1 MLKLRRPVVLGV
13 AVLVIAAAGYGGYY
27 VSPYGRHDREAAS
40 YEQQFRQRVVSL
52 GGVTV
57 VHSGH
62 QVSDNQWGEGG
73 ECSLIA
79 TLEIRTGLSEQA
91 FTARLRKVLA
101 AHPDEYVH
109 EDVAAVG
116 GGALRV
122 QAATLIDGGS
132 LDLRCG

>member
-1 MLKLRRPVVLGV
+1 MLKRPVVLGV
-13 AVLVIAAAGYGGYY
+13 VVLVIAAAVYGVYY
-27 VSPYGRHDREAAS
+27 VSPYGRHNRAAAA
-40 YEQQFRQRVVSL
+40 YEQRLRQRVATV

-57 VHSGH
+57 VDSGH
-62 QVSDNQWGEGG
+62 QVSGNRWGEGG

-79 TLEIRTGLSEQA
+79 TLEVRTRLPEA
-91 FTARLRKVLA
+91 TFAARLQKVLA

-116 GGALRV
+116 GGVLRV
-122 QAATLIDGGS
+122 RAATLADGGS